1 MGLKPYPE
9 AMPEAPKWAPEPP
22 VELPPGRVVHV
33 RGRGELFVRDTGG
46 DGPPVLL
53 LHGWMFSADLNFW
66 RNYDALAGAGYRV
79 LAVDHRG
86 HGRGI
91 RSHVPF
97 RLTDCADDAAALLR
111 QLDLEPA
118 LVVGYSMGGP
128 VAQLM
133 ARDHPDTVAGLVLC
147 ATSSHWKDLR
157 QQLLWRSLALLRLSL
172 GLAPDFAWRTGL
184 RLAGFPD
191 HPITVWTTSE
201 LTRGASVDL
210 AEAGRQLAEWD
221 SREWLGDLD
230 VPAAVVVTAQ
240 DQGVPPDHQRDL
252 ARRLGAEVFEVDAD
266 HGAAVGSY
274 RRFNPVLIAA
284 LAAVGDETAT
294 LAA

>member
-1 MGLKPYPE
+1 M
-9 AMPEAPKWAPEPP
+9 AEAPKWAPEPP

-33 RGRGELFVRDTGG
+33 HGHGELFVRDTGG
-46 DGPPVLL
+46 DGQPVLL

-66 RNYDALAGAGYRV
+66 RNYGALADAGYRV

-97 RLTDCADDAAALLR
+97 RLSDCADDAAALLR
-111 QLDLEPA
+111 HLDAGPT

-128 VAQLM
+128 IAQLM
-133 ARDHPDTVAGLVLC
+133 ARDHADVVAGLVLC

-157 QQLLWRSLALLRLSL
+157 QQVLWKGMALLRLGL

-184 RLAGFPD
+184 RFAGFPD

-221 SREWLGDLD
+221 SREWVGDLD
-230 VPAAVVVTAQ
+230 VPAAVVLTLR
-240 DQGVPPDHQRDL
+240 DQGVPPSHQRDL
-252 ARRLGAEVFEVDAD
+252 ARRLDAPVFEVDAD
-266 HGAAVGSY
+266 HGAAVGSAQ
-274 RRFNPVLIAA
+274 RFNPALIRA
-284 LAAVGDETAT
+284 LAAVSDAAPA